1 MWLLDKIDDFKTE
14 RENRYFKEMD
24 KKYGDCMLETDDFKF
39 IWGIKSWDDLTGHN
53 ASMYTMNY
61 IDITYDK
68 KNKVYI
74 LGVETAYKV
83 YEVLNGLQVCFPKRF
98 FTKEYTKE
106 MIISGYSEGTSVQAL
121 SKQFGLT
128 ERRIRQMISEEKA
141 ERSNDN
147 L

>member
-1 MWLLDKIDDFKTE
+1 MEEIKD
-14 RENRYFKEMD
+14 
-24 KKYGDCMLETDDFKF
+24 YGCLA
-39 IWGIKSWDDLTGHN
+39 GVYRDL
-53 ASMYTMNY
+53 AEE
-61 IDITYDK
+61 
-68 KNKVYI
+68 

-141 ERSNDN
+141 ERSKENP
-147 L
+147 